1 VSNKIDYKKIGLKAG
16 LEIHLQLNTKHKLF
30 CNCSTE
36 MKEKEP
42 IAIIKRR
49 LHPVASELGE
59 IDSAAQ
65 FEYLRNR
72 TFYYQVFKNET
83 CLVELDEEPPHPV
96 NQEALKIGLQIAL
109 LFNCDIPNEIHVM
122 RKTVIDGSNTS
133 GFQRTMII
141 GKDGSFDY
149 LGKKIEIANI
159 CLEEDAAAI
168 VREEN
173 GEVWYR
179 LNRLGI
185 PLVEI
190 STKTLEGFSPSE
202 IQDIAYTIGLIA
214 KSTGKIKRGIGTIRQ
229 DLNVSIKNGARVE
242 IKGVQDL
249 SLIAKVIELEVQR
262 QLNLIESGEKVKE
275 ETRAALPDGTTRFTR
290 PLPGAARM
298 YPESDIPPIIIEKSF
313 LRTLKKELPEPLTKK
328 VERFKKEL
336 KLSELLTKEIL
347 RSEWLETFEKI
358 VCKHKVQPS
367 LVATVFTSVLKD
379 LQRREKIDIKN
390 LEENH
395 FIQIFSSLEKN
406 KIAKEAIPEIIKFFA
421 SNPKAN
427 IEEAIEK
434 LSLKL
439 SKEDAKKILEEILIK
454 NPNLPKEKILGIFLS
469 KVRGKISV
477 EDAKKILKE
486 IKL

>member
-1 VSNKIDYKKIGLKAG
+1 MVP
-16 LEIHLQLNTKHKLF
+16 
-30 CNCSTE
+30 ST
-36 MKEKEP
+36 
-42 IAIIKRR
+42 I
-49 LHPVASELGE
+49 LG
-59 IDSAAQ
+59 
-65 FEYLRNR
+65 R
-72 TFYYQVFKNET
+72 
-83 CLVELDEEPPHPV
+83 
-96 NQEALKIGLQIAL
+96 
-109 LFNCDIPNEIHVM
+109 
-122 RKTVIDGSNTS
+122 
-133 GFQRTMII
+133 
-141 GKDGSFDY
+141 
-149 LGKKIEIANI
+149 KIEIANI

-379 LQRREKIDIKN
+379 LQRREKIDIEN

-469 KVRGKISV
+469 KVRGRISV
-477 EDAKKILKE
+477 EDAKKILEE